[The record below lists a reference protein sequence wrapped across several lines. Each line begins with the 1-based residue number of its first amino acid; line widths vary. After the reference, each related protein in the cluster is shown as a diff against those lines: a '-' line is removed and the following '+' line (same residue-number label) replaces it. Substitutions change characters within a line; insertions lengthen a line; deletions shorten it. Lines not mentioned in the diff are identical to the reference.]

1 MEATNPSSSEATM
14 QQAIQSAM
22 HPPVLRLLAKFSSWI
37 FHPIFVPLYVTWF
50 LVYVHPSFF
59 AGFSMESRNRVL
71 MLIALNAVF
80 FPLVTVLL
88 LRALKFIDSI
98 YLRTQR
104 DRIIPYVAS
113 MTFFFWTQ
121 YVLRE
126 QTLIPRVL
134 VSFMFGVFIA
144 SAASLI
150 ANIYQKVSM
159 HTVGM
164 GGLVGILVVI
174 AWRNP
179 ESIPVPLAIAT
190 IIAGWIGTARLL
202 VSDHTSSEIRLG
214 YLIGFVCQLAG
225 AVMFSW

>member
-1 MEATNPSSSEATM
+1 MEATNPSSSEATI
-14 QQAIQSAM
+14 QQAIQAAM
-22 HPPVLRLLAKFSSWI
+22 HPPALRIIARISSWI
-37 FHPIFVPLYVTWF
+37 FHPIFIPLYVTWL
-50 LVYVHPSFF
+50 LVFVHPSFF
-59 AGFSMESRNRVL
+59 AGFSTESRTRVI

-134 VSFMFGVFIA
+134 VSFMFGVFMA

-202 VSDHTSSEIRLG
+202 VSDHSSSEIRLG

>member
-202 VSDHTSSEIRLG
+202 VSDHSSSEIRLG
-214 YLIGFVCQLAG
+214 YLIGFACQLAG